1 MNRRKR
7 IPFGKHRGKVIAEL
21 PIQYLLWLY
30 NTVDLDRWGIRT
42 AVQEALGL
50 ADEEEDDDY
59 CPDMGE
65 TEEQLEVALREKQL
79 LERRLLDLE
88 SENHNLKERMRTAYK
103 RLAMKFHPDRGG
115 DRDMMSL
122 INELLNWK

>member
-1 MNRRKR
+1 MLATPLLKKHCSREVLNRVSFTGIIESIQSWSYKGSRMNRKKR
-7 IPFGKHRGKVIAEL
+7 IPFGKHRGKVISEL

-65 TEEQLEVALREKQL
+65 TEEQLE
-79 LERRLLDLE
+79 
-88 SENHNLKERMRTAYK
+88 
-103 RLAMKFHPDRGG
+103 FHPDRGG

>member
-1 MNRRKR
+1 MNRKKR
-7 IPFGKHRGKVIAEL
+7 IPFGKHRGKVISEL

-65 TEEQLEVALREKQL
+65 TEEQLEMVIREKQL
-79 LERRLLDLE
+79 LERRLLDAE

-103 RLAMKFHPDRGG
+103 RLA
-115 DRDMMSL
+115 
-122 INELLNWK
+122 